1 MAMAASVKSSSLDP
15 IPTFL
20 LRECIDVIL
29 PYLTAMVNTSL
40 HCSCLPASQKMAVVT
55 PLLKKASLESHEFK
69 NHKPVSNLS
78 FMSKLVE
85 SLVVKQL
92 TDYLETNGLLRLFGH
107 TACSSPQE
115 DHHRAVAAVIR
126 NLPPDWKRPLGRP
139 SHTWLRAVE
148 CVSTMK

>member
-1 MAMAASVKSSSLDP
+1 MVMAAPVKSSALDP

-40 HCSCLPASQKMAVVT
+40 RCSRLPASQKMAVVT
-55 PLLKKASLESHEFK
+55 LLLKASLESHEFK
-69 NHKPVSNLS
+69 NHRPVSNLS

-85 SLVVKQL
+85 RVVVKQL
-92 TDYLETNGLLRLFGH
+92 TDYLKTNELLWLFGH

-115 DHHRAVAAVIR
+115 DHHCAVAAVIR
-126 NLPPDWKRPLGRP
+126 RLPPDWKRPLGRP
-139 SHTWLRAVE
+139 NHTWLRAVE
-148 CVSTMK
+148 CVSMI